1 MAVYASSM
9 LFSFLHMLVAVVR
22 FSWLAM
28 NTTVVKR
35 VRSCVENV
43 FRGEEEV
50 YGTEKKS
57 LGSAT
62 IVALY
67 S

>member
-1 MAVYASSM
+1 MKA
-9 LFSFLHMLVAVVR
+9 
-22 FSWLAM
+22 
-28 NTTVVKR
+28 TVVKS

-43 FRGEEEV
+43 LRGEEEV

-57 LGSAT
+57 IGSAT
-62 IVALY
+62 TVALY